1 MSAFVWDTLPTAHVS
16 TMLGSMLDSV
26 KHAFAACTA
35 SCVGVNLCVCVC
47 VCVCVWVVRGTEKGS
62 TGEVGGGRWAVGAV
76 TWAVKE

>member
-35 SCVGVNLCVCVC
+35 SCVGVNLCVRVC
-47 VCVCVWVVRGTEKGS
+47 VCVCYAVRRK
-62 TGEVGGGRWAVGAV
+62 EVPGKGGGRWAV
-76 TWAVKE
+76 TWAAKE